1 MANVSEVDNTTPF
14 STYNHIDALLDSGP
28 HWNFVTG
35 TTNTLKY
42 TFSVTSGL
50 ESTKTGQAA
59 FSDAQMGHARAAMA
73 YLSTVTGIVFTETSD
88 GAAADIHLANI
99 NIDGASTSGLC
110 SWLTSFKFNTGNNE
124 LTSYSASAYVY
135 LDNVEWKTEN
145 ANLTPGTYGYETLL
159 HELGHM
165 LGLKHPFEETPRL
178 PASTDNTS
186 FTVMAYTESGGPYS
200 TFREYDIAALN
211 WLYGGDGLRG
221 ALGINSTTGGRY
233 LTGTN
238 VVDTLVGTANAD
250 RLDGNAGNDS
260 LTGGGG
266 NDTINGGDGVDIV
279 VFTGGR
285 SNYIITKAASGYKV
299 VDVRTSGDGTDSVAT
314 AESLKFS
321 DASLQVQYDSAV
333 QALYLAYFGRAADF
347 SGLANFQSQ
356 MTALGAPQAFSGLEA
371 AYKTNAGIRSL
382 IDSFS
387 SSGESTTLYGGD
399 TGTFVRGVY
408 QNLFN
413 RAPDTEG
420 LNFWAGAIASG
431 DLSRSNAALSIMSG
445 ALLNT
450 SAQGLLDA
458 AMVNNKTAVASN
470 FTFALNTSVRAGA
483 FSGDTAA
490 ASVRSMLGTVTSTTD
505 TVAFQA
511 TIDSVIAS
519 LVAAKPALAS
529 DPVDDSITQFD
540 DIITLVGVVP
550 PPDVGFW
557 LA

>member
-1 MANVSEVDNTTPF
+1 MATIFDVDNTTPF

-35 TTNTLKY
+35 TTNTLKF
-42 TFSVTSGL
+42 TFSVTSGN

-59 FSDAQMGHARAAMA
+59 FSDAQMANARAAMA
-73 YLSTVTGIVFTETSD
+73 YLTTVTGITFSETSD
-88 GAAADIHLANI
+88 GSAADIHLANI

-110 SWLTSFKFNTGNNE
+110 SWSTSFNYNTSTNE
-124 LTSYSASAYVY
+124 LTKYSASAYVY

-145 ANLTPGTYGYETLL
+145 ADLTPGGYGYETLL

-178 PASTDNTS
+178 PSSTDNTS
-186 FTVMAYTESGGPYS
+186 FTVMAYNEKGGPYS
-200 TFREYDIAALN
+200 TYREYDVAALN

-233 LTGTN
+233 ITGTG

-250 RLDGNAGNDS
+250 RLDGGAGNDS

-266 NDTINGGDGVDIV
+266 NDTINGGDGVDV
-279 VFTGGR
+279 VVLSGGR
-285 SNYIITKAASGYKV
+285 SSYVITKAAAGYKV
-299 VDVRTSGDGTDSVAT
+299 VDIRTSGDGTDSVAT
-314 AESLKFS
+314 VESLKFA

-356 MTALGAPQAFSGLEA
+356 MTALNAPLTFSALET
-371 AYKTNAGIRSL
+371 AYKNNAGIKSL

-387 SSGESTTLYGGD
+387 SSGESTTLYGGGN
-399 TGTFVRGVY
+399 TRAFVTSVY

-413 RAPDTEG
+413 RAPDAGG
-420 LNFWAGAIASG
+420 LDYWAGEIDNGNA
-431 DLSRSNAALSIMSG
+431 SRSNAALSIMSG
-445 ALLNT
+445 SLLNT
-450 SAQGLLDA
+450 TAQGQLDA
-458 AMVNNKTAVASN
+458 LVVNNKTAIASN
-470 FTFALNTSVRAGA
+470 FTFALNTSVKAGA

-490 ASVRSMLGTVTSTTD
+490 ASVRSMLTSVSSTTD

-511 TIDSVIAS
+511 TIDSVITN
-519 LVAAKPALAS
+519 LVAAKPALAE
-529 DPVDDSITQFD
+529 DPAL
-540 DIITLVGVVP
+540 DIVTLVGVVP
-550 PPDVGFW
+550 QPDIGYW

>member
-1 MANVSEVDNTTPF
+1 MATVSDVENTIPV

-42 TFSVTSGL
+42 TFSVASGN
-50 ESTKTGQAA
+50 ESAKSGQSA
-59 FSDAQMGHARAAMA
+59 FSDAQMVHARAAMA
-73 YLSTVTGIVFTETSD
+73 YLTTVTGITFTETSD
-88 GAAADIHLANI
+88 GTAADIHLANI
-99 NIDGASTSGLC
+99 DIDGASTSGLC
-110 SWLTSFKFNTGNNE
+110 SWSTSFNFNTSTNE
-124 LTSYSASAYVY
+124 LTRYSADAYVY

-145 ANLTPGTYGYETLL
+145 ANLTPGATGYETLL

-165 LGLKHPFEETPRL
+165 LGLKHPFLDPDAPTL
-178 PASTDNTS
+178 PILPEATRNTNY
-186 FTVMAYTESGGPYS
+186 TLMAYTESGGPY
-200 TFREYDIAALN
+200 TAFREYDMAALN
-211 WLYGGDGLRG
+211 WLYGADGLRG

-233 LTGTN
+233 LTGTG
-238 VVDTLVGTANAD
+238 VVDTLVGTGNAD
-250 RLDGNAGNDS
+250 RIDGGAGNDS

-266 NDTINGGDGVDIV
+266 NDVINGGDGVDLVI
-279 VFTGGR
+279 FTGGR
-285 SNYIITKAASGYKV
+285 SNYVITKSGTGYQV
-299 VDVRTSGDGTDSVAT
+299 VDARASGDGTDSVAT
-314 AESLKFS
+314 VESLKFS

-356 MTALGAPQAFSGLEA
+356 MTTLGAPQAFSALEA

-387 SSGESTTLYGGD
+387 TSGESTTLYGGD
-399 TGTFVRGVY
+399 TTTFVKGVY

-420 LNFWAGAIASG
+420 LNFWSGAIASG

-450 SAQGLLDA
+450 SAQGLIDA
-458 AMVNNKTAVASN
+458 AMVNNKTAIASN
-470 FTFALNTSVRAGA
+470 FTFALNTTTRASA
-483 FSGDTAA
+483 FSGDAAA
-490 ASVRSMLGTVTSTTD
+490 ASVRSMLATVTSSTD

-511 TIDSVIAS
+511 TIDSVIAN
-519 LVAAKPALAS
+519 LVAAKPALAEEPAY
-529 DPVDDSITQFD
+529 DF
-540 DIITLVGVVP
+540 ITLVGVA
-550 PPDVGFW
+550 PPDIGFW